1 VVSSMGG
8 HEISPGVWSYTNVD
22 KGITYYIQERSSVEG
37 ARAAFTEEGAHVIYG
52 GHSNYGYGMTFV
64 NDTDLIRYFDDP
76 RFLITGT
83 DMMSPDIPGM
93 KWSQAFNYWN
103 PVNMDGS
110 SPIMPYDF
118 TQGTPPYNFYPTYQV
133 PGDSTHYRI
142 EKPDGSYWERFPDS
156 QTPAWYS
163 PVGAKPDPAVDR
175 EYFITNPDPDYNR
188 FSMVGTWYRTAIT
201 LENTGG
207 ALGLDYR
214 YTNPGSGSKKAVF
227 TFYVRDAGMYAVLAT
242 WQAQAQNA
250 GNAQFTINHSGFYGG
265 PSPTVVEVD
274 QRVTS
279 PYLINQL
286 GAFYFNSGTTTVELS
301 DLADGVVVADVV
313 ALMPVDNP
321 MSLLR
326 AEFGA
331 DAVAGAGPLAVQFAD
346 GSHTYGDGA
355 VFLEN
360 PAITAWEWDF
370 GDGTTSGEQNP
381 LHTYAEPGLYTVSLT
396 ITDESGAQST
406 ETKEEFIAVDT
417 APALQAE
424 FMADT
429 LYGSTKTLVRFQDQ
443 SSGDITSWH
452 WDFGDGVTSAE
463 RNPQHAFRSTGTFTV
478 TLTVTGPS
486 GSDTRVKEDYVY
498 NMTPWLIV
506 DNTFEYKPHY
516 YSTYRGRDVGVVIQD
531 ASKINLKSEEL
542 KYSRFFYNSCFTGK
556 YFLNPFNRGVVHFTH
571 GNSREP
577 RPEGVYIRRYLEGYS
592 DDEIKAFLNALNYEE
607 DEFSLPY
614 GLYDYYDFTK
624 PPPSMR

>member
-1 VVSSMGG
+1 MDDDLQHPPEEIPKLLNMLCSGYDVV
-8 HEISPGVWSYTNVD
+8 
-22 KGITYYIQERSSVEG
+22 
-37 ARAAFTEEGAHVIYG
+37 YG
-52 GHSNYGYGMTFV
+52 
-64 NDTDLIRYFDDP
+64 R
-76 RFLITGT
+76 
-83 DMMSPDIPGM
+83 
-93 KWSQAFNYWN
+93 
-103 PVNMDGS
+103 
-110 SPIMPYDF
+110 
-118 TQGTPPYNFYPTYQV
+118 
-133 PGDSTHYRI
+133 
-142 EKPDGSYWERFPDS
+142 PDGSYWERFPDS
-156 QTPAWYS
+156 HTPAWYS
-163 PVGAKPDPAVDR
+163 PMGAKPDPAVDR
-175 EYFITNPDPDYNR
+175 EYFITNPDPDYNH
-188 FSMVGTWYRTAIT
+188 FGMVGTWYRTAIT

-214 YTNPGSGSKKAVF
+214 YTNPGSGSRKAIF

-242 WQAQAQNA
+242 WQAQPQNA
-250 GNAQFTINHSGFYGG
+250 SNAQFTINHSGFYGG

-286 GAFYFNSGTTTVELS
+286 GAFYFTPGTNTIELS
-301 DLADGVVVADVV
+301 DLANGVVVADLV
-313 ALMPVDNP
+313 ALMPLGNP
-321 MSLLR
+321 SSLLR

-331 DAVAGAGPLAVQFAD
+331 DVVAGSGPLAVQFTDA
-346 GSHTYGDGA
+346 SFTYGDGA
-355 VFLEN
+355 LFLED
-360 PAITAWEWDF
+360 PAIAAWEWDF

-396 ITDESGAQST
+396 ITDEGGAQST
-406 ETKEEFIAVDT
+406 ETREEFIAVDT
-417 APALQAE
+417 PPALQAE

-429 LYGSTKTLVRFQDQ
+429 LYGSTQTLVRFQDQ
-443 SSGDITSWH
+443 SSGEIASWH

-463 RNPQHAFRSTGTFTV
+463 RNPQHVFRSTGTFTV

-486 GSDTRVKEDYVY
+486 GSDTRVKEDYIY

-516 YSTYRGRDVGVVIQD
+516 YSTYRGRDIGVVIMD
-531 ASKINLKSEEL
+531 ASGINLKSEEL

-556 YFLNPFNRGVVHFTH
+556 YFLNTFNRGVVFFTH
-571 GNSREP
+571 ANSREP

-592 DDEIKAFLNALNYEE
+592 DEEIKGFLNALNYEE
-607 DEFSLPY
+607 DENSVQF